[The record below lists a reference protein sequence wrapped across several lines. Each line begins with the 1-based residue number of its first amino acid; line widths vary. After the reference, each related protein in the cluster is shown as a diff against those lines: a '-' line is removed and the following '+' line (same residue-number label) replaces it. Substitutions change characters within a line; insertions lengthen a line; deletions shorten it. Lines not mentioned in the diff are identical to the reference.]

1 MKKFKLFSIL
11 AVCIAALSFASCD
24 TGSDDN
30 SSYQMPTQQEAQLMF
45 QQLMTV
51 STSAGLL
58 MPGDTVTNN
67 NKIQK
72 DSVLVGFRAPSAIDS
87 TFTIMN
93 FPVAKLA
100 KYIKDDC
107 VAKDI
112 VANHDP
118 VTLRGKMVPYVYAN
132 TLFVANPDDIVV
144 EGNGKKVTIK
154 FYTWNNY
161 YSLAGIAT
169 SSSSANASKRFLM
182 YLTPGAVVVDGNSS
196 STSVTPNQ
204 NLKTTMNSYGQSVPF
219 TMFLQANM

>member
-30 SSYQMPTQQEAQLMF
+30 SSYQRPTPEQAQLMF
-45 QQLMTV
+45 QQVMSA
-51 STSAGLL
+51 STTAGLL
-58 MPGDTVTNN
+58 MPGDTN
-67 NKIQK
+67 NKIEK
-72 DSVLVGFRAPSAIDS
+72 DSVLVGWRSASAIDS

-112 VANHDP
+112 VAKHDP
-118 VTLRGKMVPYVYAN
+118 VTLRGKMVPYLYTSTTN
-132 TLFVANPDDIVV
+132 FLFVACPENIVI
-144 EGNGKKVTIK
+144 EGDGKKVTIV
-154 FYTWNNY
+154 FYMSDV

-169 SSSSANASKRFLM
+169 STLNSKKVFMAYMTPAAVLVDAN
-182 YLTPGAVVVDGNSS
+182 
-196 STSVTPNQ
+196 STTNITPNQ
-204 NLKTTMNSYGQSVPF
+204 NLKTTMNGYGQSVPF

>member
-30 SSYQMPTQQEAQLMF
+30 SSYQMPTPQEAQLMF
-45 QQLMTV
+45 QQIMSA
-51 STSAGLL
+51 STTAGLL
-58 MPGDTVTNN
+58 MPGDT
-67 NKIQK
+67 NKKIDK
-72 DSVLVGFRAPSAIDS
+72 DSVLVGWRTPSAIDS

-100 KYIKDDC
+100 KYINDDC

-112 VANHDP
+112 VAKHDP
-118 VTLRGKMVPYVYAN
+118 VTLRGKMIPYVYAN
-132 TLFVANPDDIVV
+132 TLFVANPEDIVL
-144 EGNGKKVTIK
+144 EGDGKKVTIK
-154 FYTWNNY
+154 FYTFNNY

-169 SSSSANASKRFLM
+169 SSSSANAGKVFMM

-204 NLKTTMNSYGQSVPF
+204 NLKTTMNGYGQTVPF
-219 TMFLQANM
+219 TMFLQAKM

>member
-45 QQLMTV
+45 QQIMSA

-58 MPGDTVTNN
+58 MPGDTN
-67 NKIQK
+67 NKIDK
-72 DSVLVGFRAPSAIDS
+72 DSVLVGWRTPSAIDS

-112 VANHDP
+112 VAKHDP

-132 TLFVANPDDIVV
+132 TLFVANPDDIVL
-144 EGNGKKVTIK
+144 EGDGKKVTIK

-169 SSSSANASKRFLM
+169 SSSAANASKVFMM

-204 NLKTTMNSYGQSVPF
+204 NLKTTMNGYGQTVPF
-219 TMFLQANM
+219 TMFLQAKM